1 MVSNRSLVLVAV
13 DGARDARSTAEFAV
27 GIAKGRDADLRAV
40 QVQARVAGRLVEPP
54 NDPGLRA
61 ALRALRRAGERE
73 GVRISHITLAGAPE
87 RVIPAYAQLTGAAVV
102 VVGRTYGTSNFW
114 RNTRVVRR
122 LSRSAPVP
130 VIVVPRRRS
139 ALDVGP
145 LSLKRIVAAVDFTV
159 ASAVALR
166 TAVGL
171 ARAHGARLTAVH
183 AMGVPGPVYSGG
195 EAWRVLQQLPAEA
208 RLLAERLKG
217 QAFAIGSNDVDPVV
231 VTGEAATVITQKAAD
246 SAADLIVMGVAPR
259 TWLDE
264 VVFGSTLRAV
274 LRKAKIPVLVLP
286 VAAGAHKWTG
296 GLRKAAP
303 ISASGRTFPQ
313 LAA

>member
-1 MVSNRSLVLVAV
+1 LKRSLVLVAI
-13 DGARDARSTAEFAV
+13 DGARDGRSTAEFAV
-27 GIAKGRDADLRAV
+27 RLAKQREADLRV
-40 QVQARVAGRLVEPP
+40 IQVQARVSGRLIEPP
-54 NDPGLRA
+54 DNAGLRA
-61 ALRALRRAGERE
+61 ALRALRRAGARE

-87 RVIPAYAQLTGAAVV
+87 RVIPAYAQLTGAGVV

-114 RNTRVVRR
+114 RNTSVVRR

-130 VIVVPRRRS
+130 VIVVPRHRS
-139 ALDVGP
+139 VLDVGP
-145 LSLKRIVAAVDFTV
+145 LSLTRIVAAVDFTV

-183 AMGVPGPVYSGG
+183 AMGDPGPVYSGG
-195 EAWRVLQQLPAEA
+195 EAWRVLQQLPVEA
-208 RLLAERLKG
+208 RLLAERLKK
-217 QAFAIGSNDVDPVV
+217 QAFAVGSSDVDPVV
-231 VTGEAATVITQKAAD
+231 VTGEAAAVITQKAAD

-296 GLRKAAP
+296 GLSEAAP
-303 ISASGRTFPQ
+303 ISSASGTTFAQ